1 MSLPRLS
8 LGLVDAM
15 IKVTNVSVTH
25 PSRNGSPPVEALKGL
40 HLQVRKGEFLS
51 IVGPSGCGKTTLLR
65 CLGGLMSP
73 TEGTILIGGKDPET
87 ARRRR
92 TFSFD
97 FQDPVLIPSRTAL
110 RNAQLPGEVL
120 RNKHVID
127 RAREMLT
134 RVGLGGYEDLY
145 PSQLSGGMQAR
156 VALARALSVSPQ
168 ILLMDEPFG
177 SLDALTREKLN
188 MDLLKLW
195 RQNAYTVVFVTHSI
209 PEACLLSDRVAVMT
223 PRPGRM
229 AEVIEIPIG
238 RPRSLAS
245 QYAAGFGETADRIR
259 ATLAENGQ

>member
-1 MSLPRLS
+1 MSI
-8 LGLVDAM
+8 M
-15 IKVTNVSVTH
+15 IQVSNLCVTYA
-25 PSRNGSPPVEALKGL
+25 PRNGSPAVPALQEL
-40 HLQVRKGEFLS
+40 CVQVRKGEFFS

-65 CLGGLMSP
+65 CLGGLMAP
-73 TEGTILIGGKDPET
+73 TEGVIQIGGNDPET
-87 ARRRR
+87 ARKMRM
-92 TFSFD
+92 FSFD
-97 FQDPVLIPSRTAL
+97 FQDPALIPSRTAL

-120 RNKHVID
+120 RSREVLD
-127 RAREMLT
+127 RARDMLV
-134 RVGLGGYEDLY
+134 RVGLGDCEELLPG
-145 PSQLSGGMQAR
+145 QLSGGMQAR

-229 AEVIEIPIG
+229 AEVIDIPID

-245 QYAAGFGETADRIR
+245 QYAVGFGETADRIR
-259 ATLAENGQ
+259 AAMAENGQ